1 MLTSVCGLP
10 GEGSQAIAL
19 SAQAD
24 QQGYYGVKLQG
35 YQDTLLANTGN
46 QIYANSYLDGAT
58 YVCQALHL
66 KVLARGMLF

>member
-1 MLTSVCGLP
+1 MCGLP

-24 QQGYYGVKLQG
+24 KQGYYGVKLQG

-46 QIYANSYLDGAT
+46 QAYARSYIDGAT
-58 YVCQALHL
+58 YVCQALQSKL
-66 KVLARGMLF
+66 LAREMFF